1 MSKISSKDKLL
12 AAAGFTFSKFGYYKT
27 SMEDIADK
35 AQKAKG
41 SLYYHFG
48 SKELLFEAV
57 VLEEL
62 KGLTTALTPIFN
74 EKHIDSR
81 HVLKRYMLKRMEIL
95 RNAPNYQETLR
106 PSFYEHYDF
115 VDNVKNQITEWEV
128 MQITKLIQRGIN
140 KGELELP
147 GDHRVYAQVLVML
160 LQGLEP
166 SFYLKGE
173 YDRLEN
179 HFDNLIQIIT
189 KGISK

>member
-1 MSKISSKDKLL
+1 MSKIAKDKLL
-12 AAAGFTFSKFGYYKT
+12 KAAGFTFSKFGYYKT
-27 SMEDIADK
+27 SMENIAET

-62 KGLTTALTPIFN
+62 KGLTSALVPLFEN
-74 EKHIDSR
+74 EQVDTRLI
-81 HVLKRYMLKRMEIL
+81 LKNYMLKRMEIL

-115 VDNVKNQITEWEV
+115 VDNVKNQIQEWEV
-128 MQITKLIQRGIN
+128 NQIVKVIKRGIQN
-140 KGELELP
+140 NELELP
-147 GDHRVYAQVLVML
+147 GDHLVYAQVLVML

-166 SFYLKGE
+166 NFFLKGE
-173 YDRLEN
+173 YDRLEA
-179 HFDNLIQIIT
+179 HFDNLINIIT

>member
-1 MSKISSKDKLL
+1 
-12 AAAGFTFSKFGYYKT
+12 
-27 SMEDIADK
+27 MEDIAHN

-62 KGLTTALTPIFN
+62 KSLTNALIPIF
-74 EKHIDSR
+74 EDEEADTRK
-81 HVLKRYMLKRMEIL
+81 VLRRYMLKRMEVL

-115 VDNVKNQITEWEV
+115 LDNVKNQVTEWEV
-128 MQITKLIQRGIN
+128 NQIVKLIERGLE

-147 GDHRVYAQVLVML
+147 GNHLVYAQVLVML

-166 SFYLKGE
+166 NFYLKGE
-173 YDRLEN
+173 YDRLEA
-179 HFDNLIQIIT
+179 HFDNLINIIT
-189 KGISK
+189 KGVSKF